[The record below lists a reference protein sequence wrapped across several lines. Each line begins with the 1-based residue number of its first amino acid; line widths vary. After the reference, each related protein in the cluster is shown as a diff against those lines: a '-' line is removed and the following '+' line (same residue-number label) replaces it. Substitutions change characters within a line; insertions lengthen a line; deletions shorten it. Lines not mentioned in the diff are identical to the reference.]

1 MGGAVNENTGFGLFG
16 KTCETFHRMRTGD
29 SLILA
34 SGSPIRRALLESA
47 GVAFEVVASGVD
59 EARVLENAGKME
71 FGEKALLLAREKALA
86 VGGRHPGRLVL
97 GADQILRFEDEQL
110 HKPCDMEE
118 ARARLLR
125 LRGQAHL
132 LHGAAALT
140 RDKEILWE
148 HEESVLL
155 VMRKF
160 SEMWLDEY
168 LAAEGEALLSSVG
181 AYRLEG
187 RGIAL
192 FERVEGDHFSAL
204 GLPLLPLL
212 QALRA
217 LKAVPA

>member
-1 MGGAVNENTGFGLFG
+1 
-16 KTCETFHRMRTGD
+16 MRTGD

-34 SGSPIRRALLESA
+34 SGSPIRRDLLEGAGVGFEVVPSGVDEGRVLESA
-47 GVAFEVVASGVD
+47 GEMD
-59 EARVLENAGKME
+59 
-71 FGEKALLLAREKALA
+71 FGERALLLAREKAKA
-86 VGGRHPGRLVL
+86 VSGAHPGRLVL

-110 HKPCDMEE
+110 HKPESMEQ

-132 LHGAAALT
+132 LHGAAALA

-160 SEMWLDEY
+160 SEEWLDEY

-192 FERVEGDHFSAL
+192 FERVEGDYFSAL

-212 QALRA
+212 RALRA
-217 LKAVPA
+217 LGAEAV